1 MSEDFKPGTRP
12 LLRLAGLDAVR
23 AFVSRADEMH
33 VIWTAVMALMLRLYQ
48 EPDAKAR
55 RESGP
60 TDSQVVT
67 ALRASLQENVGA
79 EAADYI
85 AWALVRYGC
94 RQKPTMAALH
104 PWEHLMFEWQQRR
117 ASAPRIALMLRD
129 GGLEKPL
136 KAASLESLDGWVSDP
151 VKALGEATEIIEALF
166 GERLVSYNLHDDGST
181 PSHDILF
188 GGLVASLLPQARLT
202 QLRQNL
208 VRGED
213 GAVWRVEYGYEGR
226 EHGFEARA
234 NGSAMDVDVVMA
246 GVDDLLASLGRPERV
261 FRLAPGRYNNGET
274 GTFVI
279 ADATKFLEIAWRLRL
294 PLLRSPSLPDL
305 SPDVPAPAPEP
316 DRAAAAAA
324 AAAAAVRPAAPRPQ
338 VATAAVA
345 REAGHDDAVTTN
357 GPGATAPMSLL
368 ESQFVP
374 AQPPVAAP
382 MPSGPVERP
391 ADAAMKQLIN
401 ALRRSFGAGRLL
413 QGGRWM
419 KQVRTEPP
427 AWMTASGDPVRIFY
441 DKQETL
447 FRKGRIGW
455 GAVVEADD
463 GVRARGEDD
472 LPGVLVYSEDE
483 YFDARP
489 AELAALGERLA
500 GLKAAGAVGAFE
512 PSRFAQQ
519 VRNDSGRPL
528 GVPVP
533 TSLNAK
539 EPLLSSFVAIRSHLP
554 EGLLAGDWFP
564 VLIHPSSVV
573 PMIVPHTFWP
583 PAMLSAWNERRMSL
597 EAPVKA

>member
-67 ALRASLQENVGA
+67 ALRASLQENVGT

-85 AWALVRYGC
+85 SWALVRYGC

-129 GGLEKPL
+129 AGLEKPL
-136 KAASLESLDGWVSDP
+136 KPASLEALDGWVGDP
-151 VKALGEATEIIEALF
+151 VKALGEATDITEALF

-188 GGLVASLLPQARLT
+188 GGLVASLLPQAKLT
-202 QLRQNL
+202 DLRQNL
-208 VRGED
+208 VRAEG
-213 GAVWRVEYGYEGR
+213 GAAWRVEFGFEGR
-226 EHGFEARA
+226 AHSFEARA
-234 NGSAMDVDVVMA
+234 NGSALDVDIVMA
-246 GVDDLLASLGRPERV
+246 AVDELLGSIGRRERV

-279 ADATKFLEIAWRLRL
+279 ADASKFLEIAWRLRL
-294 PLLRSPSLPDL
+294 PLLRSPSVPEL

-316 DRAAAAAA
+316 NRSPEAVAAAA
-324 AAAAAVRPAAPRPQ
+324 RPMAPRPQ
-338 VATAAVA
+338 VAAVA
-345 REAGHDDAVTTN
+345 AGHDEAVTTN
-357 GPGATAPMSLL
+357 GPGVTAPMSLL

-374 AQPPVAAP
+374 AQSPVAAP
-382 MPSGPVERP
+382 VPSGPVERP

-427 AWMTASGDPVRIFY
+427 AWMIASGDPVRIFY
-441 DKQETL
+441 EKQETL

-463 GVRARGEDD
+463 GVFAQGEDD

-489 AELAALGERLA
+489 AELAALGERLV
-500 GLKAAGAVGAFE
+500 GLKAAGAVGTFE

-539 EPLLSSFVAIRSHLP
+539 EPLLSSFVAIRAHLP
-554 EGLLAGDWFP
+554 DGLLAGDWFP
-564 VLIHPSSVV
+564 VLIHSSSVV

-597 EAPVKA
+597 EAPVKV

>member
-23 AFVSRADEMH
+23 AFVSRAEEAH

-67 ALRASLQENVGA
+67 ALRAALSENFGA

-85 AWALVRYGC
+85 SWALVRYGC

-104 PWEHLMFEWQQRR
+104 PWEGLMFEWQQRK

-129 GGLEKPL
+129 GGLDKPL
-136 KAASLESLDGWVSDP
+136 KPASLEALDGWVNDP
-151 VKALGEATEIIEALF
+151 VKALGEATNIIEALF
-166 GERLVSYNLHDDGST
+166 GERLVSYDLHDDGT
-181 PSHDILF
+181 PPSHDILF

-202 QLRQNL
+202 ELRQAL

-213 GAVWRVEYGYEGR
+213 GAVWRVAYSFEGQAG
-226 EHGFEARA
+226 GFDARA
-234 NGSAMDVDVVMA
+234 NGSTMDVDAVMLA
-246 GVDDLLASLGRPERV
+246 VDDLLERLGRAERV
-261 FRLAPGRYNNGET
+261 YRLAPGRYNNGET
-274 GTFVI
+274 GTFVL
-279 ADATKFLEIAWRLRL
+279 ADANRFPEIAWRLRL
-294 PLLRSPSLPDL
+294 PLLRSPSVSELP
-305 SPDVPAPAPEP
+305 PGVPMAAPEP
-316 DRAAAAAA
+316 LRVGA
-324 AAAAAVRPAAPRPQ
+324 RPMAPRP
-338 VATAAVA
+338 VAAPAAA
-345 REAGHDDAVTTN
+345 PEEASMPVETG
-357 GPGATAPMSLL
+357 GTAPMSLL
-368 ESQFVP
+368 ESRFVTPTPP
-374 AQPPVAAP
+374 AAA
-382 MPSGPVERP
+382 SGPVERA
-391 ADAAMKQLIN
+391 ADPAMKQLIG

-427 AWMTASGDPVRIFY
+427 AWMVASGDPVRIFY
-441 DKQETL
+441 EKQEAL

-455 GAVVEADD
+455 GALVEADD
-463 GVRARGEDD
+463 GVFAQGEDD
-472 LPGVLVYSEDE
+472 LPGVLLFSEDE

-489 AELAALGERLA
+489 AELAALGGRLLELRA
-500 GLKAAGAVGAFE
+500 IGSGSEA
-512 PSRFAQQ
+512 SRFAQA

-533 TSLNAK
+533 ASMNAR
-539 EPLLSSFVAIRSHLP
+539 EPMLSSFVAIRAHLP
-554 EGLLAGDWFP
+554 DGLLAGAWFP

-573 PMIVPHTFWP
+573 PMIVPQTFWP
-583 PAMLSAWNERRMSL
+583 PAMLAAWNERRMSL
-597 EAPVKA
+597 EAPVRA